1 MLLLKLNDG
10 CVIMGVTR
18 SLIYLSEGDALI
30 LKISKNKSNSSLSV
44 QYVELISKLEELVEL
59 FKKII
64 LGWSPGD
71 RCLANLMGSSEKE
84 KSV

>member
-1 MLLLKLNDG
+1 M
-10 CVIMGVTR
+10 CVTR

-64 LGWSPGD
+64 LGWSPRD

-84 KSV
+84 KGV